1 MSRRLAGSVI
11 LLVALVALP
20 FTCPAPIIYRAGEGW
35 TYEPVGGGGSSWQR
49 KRAKEQL
56 QVAQDAFDRGEYR
69 LATKAANRVVKVWP
83 LSDYAGRAQYLVGR
97 CYEARKMDERA
108 FKNYQLTLTKYP
120 KVENYD
126 EILSRQYG
134 IAQRF
139 LGGQRFKLFGVLP
152 LFRNMEK
159 TAVMFGQ
166 VVLNG
171 PYNETGPKAQLDIGS
186 AQEKQ
191 KNYPMAVK
199 AYEKAADRYFD
210 QTLVASD
217 AIYRAG
223 KAWEKQALRAE
234 YDQSKAGS
242 AIDLMRD
249 FIELYPDDKRVGN
262 AKKTIADLRLEQ
274 ARGAF
279 ETGRFYERYKRWLG
293 AVIYYNESLQ
303 RDQNSPYAEQCRQ
316 RIEVLKPLAEV
327 QAKKITEYEERVRQR
342 GRARATNAPAMKPK
356 PVGDGPPSLAPETK
370 TPQSGTGTGS
380 SPAPDS
386 ASGSGSPAK

>member
-1 MSRRLAGSVI
+1 MLHGLTGRVVVLA
-11 LLVALVALP
+11 ALVAFPL
-20 FTCPAPIIYRAGEGW
+20 TCPAPIIFRAGEGW
-35 TYEPVGGGGSSWQR
+35 TYEPVGGSGSNWER
-49 KRAKEQL
+49 KRAKDQL
-56 QVAQDAFDRGEYR
+56 QVAQDAFDRGDYR
-69 LATKAANRVVKVWP
+69 LATKAATRVVKVWP

-97 CYEARKMDERA
+97 CYEARKLDERA
-108 FKNYQLTLTKYP
+108 FKSYQLTLTKYP

-126 EILSRQYG
+126 EILSRQYA

-159 TAVMFGQ
+159 TATMFGQ

-171 PYNETGPKAQLDIGS
+171 PYNETGPKAQLDIGT

-191 KNYPMAVK
+191 KRYPNAVR

-210 QTLVASD
+210 QPDVASD

-249 FIELYPDDKRVGN
+249 FVELYPDDKRVAD
-262 AKKTIADLRLEQ
+262 AKKTIDTLRLEQ
-274 ARGAF
+274 ARGAY
-279 ETGRFYERYKRWLG
+279 ETGRFYERYRRWLG

-303 RDQNSPYAEQCRQ
+303 RDANSPYAEQCRQ
-316 RIEVLKPLAEV
+316 RIELLKPLAEA
-327 QAKKITEYEERVRQR
+327 QAKKISEYEEKVRQR
-342 GRARATNAPAMKPK
+342 GRSRATNAPAMQPR
-356 PVGDGPPSLAPETK
+356 PVTDGPPTVAPET
-370 TPQSGTGTGS
+370 P
-380 SPAPDS
+380 PAGGAGAD
-386 ASGSGSPAK
+386 GSGAK